1 MSIIWSLK
9 ADCNTLLIL
18 YFYFVV
24 VYQHYEPEVQNPGGF
39 IGSNVLI
46 KCNIPSFVKEY
57 VTVTSWLQEP
67 NFNIY
72 PSLEGGNCIQKD
84 NYNAYLSHLFKNII
98 LNLILLQ

>member
-1 MSIIWSLK
+1 MQLINKTASYAHTSKLYNIWH
-9 ADCNTLLIL
+9 IL
-18 YFYFVV
+18 AVV
-24 VYQHYEPEVQNPGGF
+24 NQRYEPEVQNPGGF

-72 PSLEGGNCIQKD
+72 PSLEGGNCNKSKRQGVIFFF
-84 NYNAYLSHLFKNII
+84 N
-98 LNLILLQ
+98 